1 MSAQKAGREDKR
13 SRLCR
18 AGATAEAGAG
28 CTNKANGPRGG
39 SPAAP
44 NKPNRRWSVVQTK
57 PIDRQKDPA
66 GCTNK
71 PNSHRA
77 GQVSLDG
84 KKGYVLRQRL
94 SHKPSR
100 FPGRASRQ
108 TPCGL
113 RRAQSS
119 RVTTNTSR
127 RAKQSQLPGSCP
139 LQRVGLSCKTKPIGV
154 SRPELQV
161 LGRYLGSEDSCETN
175 PIPGLRQP
183 GDEELPC
190 ETKPIRGPGSRLGNT
205 LAGWHRPTCMGP
217 HTQHF
222 ACGSPLTVLLR
233 VGQFVQSPR
242 ANEFARATHPTPRS
256 VTIRWM
262 EWNQAGISPW
272 GAQ

>member
-119 RVTTNTSR
+119 RVTTN
-127 RAKQSQLPGSCP
+127 AGSSAP
-139 LQRVGLSCKTKPIGV
+139 NKANWQGWSGTAAPPVRTAADVIQIGEV
-154 SRPELQV
+154 
-161 LGRYLGSEDSCETN
+161 CH
-175 PIPGLRQP
+175 
-183 GDEELPC
+183 C
-190 ETKPIRGPGSRLGNT
+190 AGP
-205 LAGWHRPTCMGP
+205 W
-217 HTQHF
+217 
-222 ACGSPLTVLLR
+222 
-233 VGQFVQSPR
+233 
-242 ANEFARATHPTPRS
+242 
-256 VTIRWM
+256 
-262 EWNQAGISPW
+262 
-272 GAQ
+272 